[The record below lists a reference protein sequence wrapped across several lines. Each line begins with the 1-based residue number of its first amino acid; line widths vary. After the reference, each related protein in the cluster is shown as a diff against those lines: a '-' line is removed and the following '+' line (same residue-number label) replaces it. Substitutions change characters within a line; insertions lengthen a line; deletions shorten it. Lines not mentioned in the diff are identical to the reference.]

1 MYYEVSKKE
10 LYEII
15 QTGLSDIDR
24 FVKEIISFLPNIRIY
39 RINSFPNS
47 K

>member
-15 QTGLSDIDR
+15 QTGLADIDR
-24 FVKEIISFLPNIRIY
+24 FVKEIIKFLTKYKNIQDKQC
-39 RINSFPNS
+39 P
-47 K
+47 